1 LSNWTVTAL
10 AYALAVG
17 VIGITIKFSLRHVEW
32 PVLLLSTTIMYL
44 GISGF
49 LAVTGQLHIGAA
61 FGSWSIFILIT
72 GALAAGAFALL
83 LSALGKAPA
92 SQVVP
97 ITAGYPIVTAILA
110 AIFLSEPIGPARALG
125 IVLIVAGAILVSL

>member
-1 LSNWTVTAL
+1 MSSWTVTAL

-17 VIGITIKFSLRHVEW
+17 VIGITSKLSLRHVGW
-32 PVLLLSTTIMYL
+32 PVLLLSTTFMYL
-44 GISGF
+44 VISGF
-49 LAVTGQLHIGAA
+49 LAVTGRLHLGTA
-61 FGSWSIFILIT
+61 FGSWTIFIPIT

-97 ITAGYPIVTAILA
+97 ITAGYPIVTAVLA
-110 AIFLSEPIGPARALG
+110 AIFLSEPIGLARALG